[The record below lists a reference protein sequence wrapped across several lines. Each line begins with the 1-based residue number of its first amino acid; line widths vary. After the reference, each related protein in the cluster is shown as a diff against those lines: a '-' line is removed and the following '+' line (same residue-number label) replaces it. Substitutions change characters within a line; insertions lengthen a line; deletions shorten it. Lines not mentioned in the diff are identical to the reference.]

1 MLQHLIVRTSDAKR
15 LKPLIKSALEHEA
28 KLLDH
33 SIQRTL
39 QALAPYESRYG
50 MTSEDFE
57 RKFKVREVEET
68 LDYLDWWME
77 IEALR
82 HLEAQR
88 AFLKEAQLD

>member
-15 LKPLIKSALEHEA
+15 LKPLIKSALEREA

-39 QALAPYESRYG
+39 QALAPYESRYA

-57 RKFKVREVEET
+57 RKFNVREVEET
-68 LDYLDWWME
+68 LDYLDWRME

-82 HLEAQR
+82 HFEAQR
-88 AFLKEAQLD
+88 ACLKEAQLD